1 MDWCCILRLVVSLQY
16 VQNMG
21 LGFALY
27 FLSPLL
33 AHSRLFHLVLGA
45 AIGIVCSIAL
55 LLYQLYKQ
63 SQSTLRLLPGAS
75 FLQSAS
81 FLTTLAFPV
90 TGLMLLP
97 TLYSLLQWALGLLF
111 TFWSSDQ
118 VFGVPHLG
126 KFYFVFFGAVG
137 MAFVWWFQW
146 WAPPNAQDYATSS
159 FQQPNDDDGDDDDVV
174 VWRDLRRMEA
184 EVRLHDLRLPDNQ
197 QRLARTLQL
206 VAIMLLFQSTSSTL
220 ISTVVVAVALL
231 WSVLEAVYAHLYFW
245 YWSETPGLHST
256 LISTDE
262 YVAQGKTETEKA
274 LAALRQ
280 HLKDHPTVA
289 ESVREDHEV
298 RLRRFMHG
306 KDHMDAT
313 GKAKKDA
320 SQRSKAGARRWWG
333 DVVANDVQRRLDEAE
348 AQLREEAK
356 LIDRLTREN
365 QSKQEHIQSME
376 AAMANEIEKHDAI
389 MQVFKDRELT
399 QKQDAEHCIEVS
411 ANANATETNQSHN
424 DEIHAMRVDMF
435 NHKMALE
442 QSLQELDAQ
451 YLKKAFNAMADESK
465 VDVFVCSVFVTSE
478 LKDEAKT
485 LRSLYDQTQWKSR
498 YIALASSNQQLQQQ
512 QQQQQH
518 QRGVT
523 QRTDEEDE
531 EEGDPFHHH
540 ANIHST
546 RGSLEAVG
554 LKRRSKLH
562 GDGFVAPPAM
572 QGIDPKE
579 LWSASFAQDHDDACS
594 NRSVTAPLRSTKYD
608 IDVPLKAIKPEPAI
622 HTLVKLKKSHSQT
635 AISRRP
641 ATTMR

>member
-1 MDWCCILRLVVSLQY
+1 MFMI
-16 VQNMG
+16 
-21 LGFALY
+21 
-27 FLSPLL
+27 
-33 AHSRLFHLVLGA
+33 
-45 AIGIVCSIAL
+45 IIA
-55 LLYQLYKQ
+55 
-63 SQSTLRLLPGAS
+63 
-75 FLQSAS
+75 
-81 FLTTLAFPV
+81 
-90 TGLMLLP
+90 
-97 TLYSLLQWALGLLF
+97 
-111 TFWSSDQ
+111 
-118 VFGVPHLG
+118 
-126 KFYFVFFGAVG
+126 
-137 MAFVWWFQW
+137 
-146 WAPPNAQDYATSS
+146 NAQDYATSS

-231 WSVLEAVYAHLYFW
+231 WSVLEALYAHLYFW
-245 YWSETPGLHST
+245 YWSEVGLHST

-313 GKAKKDA
+313 GKAAKKDA
-320 SQRSKAGARRWWG
+320 SQRSKAGARRWS
-333 DVVANDVQRRLDEAE
+333 NDVQRRLDEAE

-365 QSKQEHIQSME
+365 QSKQEHIQSIE

-399 QKQDAEHCIEVS
+399 QKQDAEHCIEVL
-411 ANANATETNQSHN
+411 NAKICDLHVRIESCSTLESVNDSLRLRVDELRRQLEDESKSHN

-498 YIALASSNQQLQQQ
+498 YMALASSNQQL

-531 EEGDPFHHH
+531 EAGDPFHHH
-540 ANIHST
+540 ANFHST
-546 RGSLEAVG
+546 RGSLEAG
-554 LKRRSKLH
+554 ALKRRSKLH

-594 NRSVTAPLRSTKYD
+594 NRSATAPLRPTKYD
-608 IDVPLKAIKPEPAI
+608 VNVPLKAIKPEPAI

-635 AISRRP
+635 TISRRP

>member
-1 MDWCCILRLVVSLQY
+1 
-16 VQNMG
+16 MG
-21 LGFALY
+21 
-27 FLSPLL
+27 
-33 AHSRLFHLVLGA
+33 R
-45 AIGIVCSIAL
+45 
-55 LLYQLYKQ
+55 
-63 SQSTLRLLPGAS
+63 
-75 FLQSAS
+75 
-81 FLTTLAFPV
+81 
-90 TGLMLLP
+90 
-97 TLYSLLQWALGLLF
+97 
-111 TFWSSDQ
+111 
-118 VFGVPHLG
+118 
-126 KFYFVFFGAVG
+126 
-137 MAFVWWFQW
+137 
-146 WAPPNAQDYATSS
+146 
-159 FQQPNDDDGDDDDVV
+159 
-174 VWRDLRRMEA
+174 
-184 EVRLHDLRLPDNQ
+184 
-197 QRLARTLQL
+197 
-206 VAIMLLFQSTSSTL
+206 
-220 ISTVVVAVALL
+220 
-231 WSVLEAVYAHLYFW
+231 
-245 YWSETPGLHST
+245 
-256 LISTDE
+256 
-262 YVAQGKTETEKA
+262 
-274 LAALRQ
+274 
-280 HLKDHPTVA
+280 
-289 ESVREDHEV
+289 
-298 RLRRFMHG
+298 
-306 KDHMDAT
+306 
-313 GKAKKDA
+313 AKKKP
-320 SQRSKAGARRWWG
+320 KADGSGEGWCV
-333 DVVANDVQRRLDEAE
+333 DVESNDVQRRLDEAE

-399 QKQDAEHCIEVS
+399 QKQDAEHCIEVL
-411 ANANATETNQSHN
+411 NAKICDLHVRIESCSTLESVNDSLRLRVDELRRQLEDESKNHN

-442 QSLQELDAQ
+442 QTFRKSLQELDAQ

-465 VDVFVCSVFVTSE
+465 NALVANAK
-478 LKDEAKT
+478 LKDELQMQSIGVENLMHRFKT
-485 LRSLYDQTQWKSR
+485 QADQYHKMKRCQKWKSR